1 MTSSDGRDAVGLK
14 EDRLRADLREMG
26 SCVLAFS
33 GGVDSAYLLKVA
45 HQELGT
51 QVLALTTS
59 SPTAPQG
66 DEDLARALATE
77 WGARHLVID
86 ANELEIPGYAANP
99 TNRCYFCK
107 GSLYEI
113 CCNEAERHGIRWIVD
128 GVNRDDLGDY
138 RPGLKAAEERSVR
151 HPLVEAQL
159 AKDEIRE
166 LSRRLGLVTADKP
179 SSPCLSS
186 RFPYGTAITPE
197 GLQKVAAAEAVLRH
211 HGFAECRVRYHEAMA
226 RIEVPAGEIA
236 RLMSEQVRPAV
247 WQGVREAGFLYVT
260 VDLRGF
266 RSGSLNEAI
275 GRSSTATPPSAD
287 PPGS

>member
-1 MTSSDGRDAVGLK
+1 MESDGAAVADK
-14 EDRLRADLREMG
+14 EARLRSGLRSMG
-26 SCVLAFS
+26 RVLLAFS

-45 HQELGT
+45 HQELGED
-51 QVLALTTS
+51 VVALTTS

-66 DEDLARALATE
+66 DEDLARSLAGE
-77 WGARHLVID
+77 WGVEHLVID

-107 GSLYEI
+107 GSLYDI
-113 CCNEAERHGIRWIVD
+113 CRDHAGRLGIDWIVD

-138 RPGLKAAEERSVR
+138 RPGLKAAEENNVR
-151 HPLVEAQL
+151 HPLVESDL
-159 AKDEIRE
+159 SKDEIRV

-186 RFPYGTAITPE
+186 RFPYGTEITPE
-197 GLQKVAAAEAVLRH
+197 GLRKVAAAEDALRRR
-211 HGFAECRVRYHEAMA
+211 GFVECRVRYHGTVA
-226 RIEVPAGEIA
+226 RIEVPVAEIP
-236 RLMSEQVRPAV
+236 RLLSDE
-247 WQGVREAGFLYVT
+247 VREPLWQEVRDAGFLYVT

-275 GRSSTATPPSAD
+275 GRTPASTPPSGD
-287 PPGS
+287 PPAS